1 MISDITDRLLP
12 QIEEWQKQPLDEV
25 YPKYLDKLQYPLYTV
40 KKSEQL
46 IFSSR
51 SNTTFLSQLL
61 NLQKFFRRAEKI
73 NMIYFISTLFFL
85 LGAWITF
92 ANWVG
97 IYRYYK
103 YKKHSSSIPLF
114 GGLFLFIS
122 LIIIIKTPYKALSF
136 IPFILDY
143 GSFPLMIHTIW
154 FLIKNKNKK

>member
-1 MISDITDRLLP
+1 MWPTAILVIT
-12 QIEEWQKQPLDEV
+12 
-25 YPKYLDKLQYPLYTV
+25 
-40 KKSEQL
+40 
-46 IFSSR
+46 
-51 SNTTFLSQLL
+51 
-61 NLQKFFRRAEKI
+61 EKI
-73 NMIYFISTLFFL
+73 NMIYFISTLFFVI
-85 LGAWITF
+85 GAWITF

-143 GSFPLMIHTIW
+143 GSFPLIIHTIW
-154 FLIKNKNKK
+154 FLMKNKNN